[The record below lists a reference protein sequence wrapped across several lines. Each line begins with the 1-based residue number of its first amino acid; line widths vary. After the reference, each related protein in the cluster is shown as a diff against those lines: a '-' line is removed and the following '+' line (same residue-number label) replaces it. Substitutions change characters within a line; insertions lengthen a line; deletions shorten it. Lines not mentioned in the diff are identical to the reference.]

1 MHLTS
6 REANVQFKCRSTA
19 KMTTMATMTT
29 FIVDREKAEKGS
41 KNEKHKITNMYIL
54 AKEGHLNYSYKN
66 CF

>member
-1 MHLTS
+1 
-6 REANVQFKCRSTA
+6 
-19 KMTTMATMTT
+19 MTT
-29 FIVDREKAEKGS
+29 FKVDREKAEKGS